1 MFNNN
6 IGLSNKN
13 IVSNHINAITG
24 AITKTYTKSFF
35 LRFNLKSEMAERL
48 LDHDPCYYYKEE
60 GDCWSTRHSVKVL
73 QMVMCGDMEVLAE
86 VIFENDYNE
95 ILEEQKN
102 II

>member
-35 LRFNLKSEMAERL
+35 LRFNLKNEMAKSL
-48 LDHDPCYYYKEE
+48 LNHAPRYYYKEE
-60 GDCWSTRHSVKVL
+60 GDYYAKEHPVKVL

-86 VIFENDYNE
+86 IIFEDDYNE
-95 ILEEQKN
+95 ILEEQKL
-102 II
+102 